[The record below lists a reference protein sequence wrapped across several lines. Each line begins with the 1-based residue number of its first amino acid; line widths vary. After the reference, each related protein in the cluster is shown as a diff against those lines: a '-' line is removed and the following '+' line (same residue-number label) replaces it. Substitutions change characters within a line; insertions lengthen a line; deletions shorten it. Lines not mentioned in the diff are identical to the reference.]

1 MPPLSHPR
9 AQQGINVRPTKRF
22 RDLIEAEEILVLPG
36 IFDALSARLAAEA
49 GFQAVVGGGYAATA
63 SLIGAP
69 DIGQLGLA
77 EMADH
82 YRRLADSVEVPIL
95 ADADTGFGDS
105 VNVARTVRTYE
116 RAGVAALII
125 EDQVAPKRCGHMDG
139 KRVISVA
146 DMIAKIK
153 AALDARVDGDLM
165 IVARTDARAIE
176 GLEAAVERAQLYRAV
191 GADMIFVEAPLSTD
205 EMAYIC
211 SAIAA
216 PCLANNVEG
225 GKTPILS
232 AERLEEI
239 GYAAVAFP
247 VSASYVAAK
256 ALRAFFADLHA
267 AGDTSTLT
275 DRMLHFA
282 AFHEI
287 VGLPKLREQ
296 ERACDAFARELLE
309 RAAELDREE

>member
-1 MPPLSHPR
+1 
-9 AQQGINVRPTKRF
+9 VRLTRRF

-49 GFQAVVGGGYAATA
+49 GFQAVVGGGYSATA

-82 YRRLADSVEVPIL
+82 YRRVTDAIDIPIL

-139 KRVISVA
+139 KRVIPVA
-146 DMIAKIK
+146 DMIAKVK

-176 GLEAAVERAQLYRAV
+176 GLEAAIERAQLYRAV
-191 GADMIFVEAPLSTD
+191 GADMIFVEAPLTTD

-211 SAIAA
+211 SQIAA

-247 VSASYVAAK
+247 VCASYVAAK
-256 ALRAFFADLHA
+256 ALRMFFAELHA
-267 AGDTSTLT
+267 GGDTTALA

-296 ERACDAFARELLE
+296 ERACDAFACELLE
-309 RAAELDREE
+309 RAAEIDREE

>member
-1 MPPLSHPR
+1 M
-9 AQQGINVRPTKRF
+9 
-22 RDLIEAEEILVLPG
+22 
-36 IFDALSARLAAEA
+36 
-49 GFQAVVGGGYAATA
+49 VGGGYAATA

-82 YRRLADSVEVPIL
+82 YRRLANSVEVPIL

-125 EDQVAPKRCGHMDG
+125 EDQVAPKRCGHMEG

-256 ALRAFFADLHA
+256 ALRGFLRRPARRRRHQHPHRPHA
-267 AGDTSTLT
+267 ALRRLPR
-275 DRMLHFA
+275 DRRPAQA
-282 AFHEI
+282 ARAGACVRCLRPRIAGTRGGAGSRGVMRCVWTASAPIRDAPPWRWRLALSLAPSASPSWFSCWRR
-287 VGLPKLREQ
+287 LPPVL
-296 ERACDAFARELLE
+296 
-309 RAAELDREE
+309 

>member
-1 MPPLSHPR
+1 MRL
-9 AQQGINVRPTKRF
+9 TKRF
-22 RDLIEAEEILVLPG
+22 RDLVEAEDILVLPG

-82 YRRLADSVEVPIL
+82 YRRLTESIDIPIL

-105 VNVARTVRTYE
+105 VNVARTVHTYE

-125 EDQVAPKRCGHMDG
+125 EDQVAPKRCGHMEG
-139 KRVISVA
+139 KRVIPVA

-153 AALDARVDGDLM
+153 AALDARIDSDMM

-211 SAIAA
+211 SDIAA

-232 AERLEEI
+232 AQRLEEI

-247 VSASYVAAK
+247 VSASYVVAK
-256 ALRAFFADLHA
+256 ALRGFFTDLRA
-267 AGDTSTLT
+267 AGDTSALN

-287 VGLPKLREQ
+287 VGLAKLREQ

>member
-1 MPPLSHPR
+1 
-9 AQQGINVRPTKRF
+9 VRPTKRF
-22 RDLIEAEEILVLPG
+22 RHLIEAEEILVLPG

-82 YRRLADSVEVPIL
+82 YRRLSDAVDIPIL

-146 DMIAKIK
+146 EMIAKIK
-153 AALDARVDGDLM
+153 AALDARVDGDMM

-211 SAIAA
+211 SDIAA

-232 AERLEEI
+232 AERLQEI

-256 ALRAFFADLHA
+256 ALRSFFAELQA
-267 AGDTSTLT
+267 AGDTSALA

-287 VGLPKLREQ
+287 VGLPELREQ

-309 RAAELDREE
+309 RAAELDRED

>member
-1 MPPLSHPR
+1 
-9 AQQGINVRPTKRF
+9 VRLTKRF
-22 RDLIEAEEILVLPG
+22 RDLVEAPEILVLPG

-82 YRRLADSVEVPIL
+82 YRRLTESIDIPIL

-125 EDQVAPKRCGHMDG
+125 EDQVAPKRCGHMEG
-139 KRVISVA
+139 KRVIPVA

-153 AALDARVDGDLM
+153 AALDARVDGDMM

-211 SAIAA
+211 SQIAA

-256 ALRAFFADLHA
+256 ALRMFFAELHA
-267 AGDTSTLT
+267 GGDTTALA

-309 RAAELDREE
+309 RAAEIDREE